1 MPENAAPSPAIAPD
15 ALQPALDLQRTLL
28 RRGALLVALLLLGL
42 GLWSGQALGRAE
54 RAALPATAR
63 LVAQLLHQDLARQL
77 SEVSCQ
83 PWTVEVNALS
93 AVADRTAEQRRQAGG
108 SRWGTSRNRP

>member
-54 RAALPATAR
+54 RAAGR
-63 LVAQLLHQDLARQL
+63 K
-77 SEVSCQ
+77 
-83 PWTVEVNALS
+83 
-93 AVADRTAEQRRQAGG
+93 
-108 SRWGTSRNRP
+108 

>member
-63 LVAQLLHQDLARQL
+63 GQSRIVAQL
-77 SEVSCQ
+77 SGPVST
-83 PWTVEVNALS
+83 PR
-93 AVADRTAEQRRQAGG
+93 ADAGLIVTEATQVSPMGQGYLDTPGIHSAEQVAA
-108 SRWGTSRNRP
+108 